1 MVNKLKEVRHRVTG
15 DIIKLLPPR
24 VTLPKARWG
33 RNKHVIYNVCPHE
46 IQFTDDDGEQYFIKS
61 CGFALTANV
70 VTKTLFTQ
78 KGIEYVEIVAYEPT
92 DEGLEWLRRV
102 RGVAPDALVVGSL
115 IAAQAY
121 PGVLAMVPHS
131 ESRGKTKEASK
142 FIVFPPDGKSK
153 KTNVKEEE

>member
-1 MVNKLKEVRHRVTG
+1 MNKLKELKHRGTG

-33 RNKHVIYNVCPHE
+33 RNKHVIYNACPHE
-46 IQFTDDDGEQYFIKS
+46 IQFTDDLGEQYFIKS

-78 KGIEYVEIVAYEPT
+78 KGIEYVEIVGYEPT
-92 DEGLEWLRRV
+92 SEGLEWLRRI
-102 RGVAPDALVVGSL
+102 RCVAPDALVVGSL

-131 ESRGKTKEASK
+131 ESRGRTKEGRR
-142 FIVFPPDGKSK
+142 FIVFPPTNSK
-153 KTNVKEEE
+153 K